1 MSPLRVTCALIERDQ
16 KVLVAQRPEGKALA
30 GKWEFPGGKID
41 DGESPETCLLREILE
56 ELGCEIEITSALS
69 PVTHPYS
76 KGTIELIPFR
86 CRIKSGT
93 PQALEH
99 TAIQWMDP
107 AHLSQLDLAEADQPI
122 LREYLKIRSTSY
134 GIPA

>member
-30 GKWEFPGGKID
+30 GKWEFPGGKLD
-41 DGESPETCLLREILE
+41 ETETPESCLAREILE

-69 PVTHPYS
+69 PVLHSYPN
-76 KGTIELIPFR
+76 GMIQLIPFR
-86 CRIKSGT
+86 CEIKCGA

-99 TAIQWMDP
+99 QAIQWMDP
-107 AHLSQLDLAEADQPI
+107 VLLSHLDLAEADRPI
-122 LREYLKIRSTSY
+122 LREYLEIRS
-134 GIPA
+134 A